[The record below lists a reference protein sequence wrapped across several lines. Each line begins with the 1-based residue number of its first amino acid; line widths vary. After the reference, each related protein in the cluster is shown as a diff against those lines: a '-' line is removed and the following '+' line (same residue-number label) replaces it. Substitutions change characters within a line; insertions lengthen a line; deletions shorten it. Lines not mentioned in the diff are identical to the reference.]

1 MTENR
6 ERMQKGLI
14 YDPTDKELMKEQGAL
29 IARVNE
35 YNATS
40 PAETEKRAAEPP
52 FHANWGGKHVR
63 LGNYVYANFNLTLV
77 DDGNIAIGDNVMFAP
92 NVTVITATH
101 PVLPSLREKGL
112 QFNVDVK
119 ICSNVWIGA
128 GAIIMPGITV
138 GENSVV
144 GAGSVV
150 TKDVPPN
157 TVVVGNPARVLR
169 EIGERD
175 RLYRSRGQPRE
186 SAARNRRTRPL
197 ILFQR
202 QKNRYSRRMKHAPE
216 RGVFYFIQLKEN

>member
-1 MTENR
+1 MTENK
-6 ERMQKGLI
+6 ERMKKGLI

-40 PAETEKRAAEPP
+40 PAETEKRAALIKEMFAEAGEGCYIEPP
-52 FHANWGGKHVR
+52 FRANWGGKHVR

-77 DDGNIAIGDNVMFAP
+77 DDGNIDIGDNVMFAP

-101 PVLPSLREKGL
+101 PVLPALREKGL

-119 ICSNVWIGA
+119 ICPNVWIGA

-175 RLYRSRGQPRE
+175 RIY
-186 SAARNRRTRPL
+186 
-197 ILFQR
+197 
-202 QKNRYSRRMKHAPE
+202 
-216 RGVFYFIQLKEN
+216 YFKDKKIDIPV

>member
-1 MTENR
+1 MTENK
-6 ERMQKGLI
+6 ERMKKGLI

-40 PAETEKRAAEPP
+40 PAETEKRAALIKEMFAEAGEGCYIEPP

-77 DDGNIAIGDNVMFAP
+77 DDGNIDIGDNVMFAP

-101 PVLPSLREKGL
+101 PVLPALREKGL

-175 RLYRSRGQPRE
+175 RIY
-186 SAARNRRTRPL
+186 
-197 ILFQR
+197 
-202 QKNRYSRRMKHAPE
+202 
-216 RGVFYFIQLKEN
+216 YFKDKKIDIPV

>member
-1 MTENR
+1 MTENK
-6 ERMQKGLI
+6 ERMKKGLI

-40 PAETEKRAAEPP
+40 PAETEKRAALIKEMFAEAGEGCYIEPP

-77 DDGNIAIGDNVMFAP
+77 DDGNIDIGDNVMFAP
-92 NVTVITATH
+92 NVIVITATH
-101 PVLPSLREKGL
+101 PVLPALREKGL

-119 ICSNVWIGA
+119 ICNNVWIGA

-169 EIGERD
+169 KIGERD
-175 RLYRSRGQPRE
+175 RIY
-186 SAARNRRTRPL
+186 
-197 ILFQR
+197 
-202 QKNRYSRRMKHAPE
+202 
-216 RGVFYFIQLKEN
+216 YFKDKKIDIPVE

>member
-1 MTENR
+1 MTENK
-6 ERMQKGLI
+6 ERMKKGLI

-40 PAETEKRAAEPP
+40 PAETEKRAALIKEMFAEAGEGCYIEPP

-77 DDGNIAIGDNVMFAP
+77 DDGNIDIGDNVMFAP

-175 RLYRSRGQPRE
+175 RLY
-186 SAARNRRTRPL
+186 
-197 ILFQR
+197 
-202 QKNRYSRRMKHAPE
+202 
-216 RGVFYFIQLKEN
+216 YFRDKKIDIPVE

>member
-14 YDPTDKELMKEQGAL
+14 YDPTDPELMKEQGAL
-29 IARVNE
+29 IVRVNE

-40 PAETEKRAAEPP
+40 PAEAEKRAALIKEMFAEAGEGCYIEPP
-52 FHANWGGKHVR
+52 FRANWGGKHVR

-77 DDGNIAIGDNVMFAP
+77 DDGYIDIGDNVMFAP

-101 PVLPSLREKGL
+101 PVLPALREKGL

-119 ICSNVWIGA
+119 ICNNVWIGA

-175 RLYRSRGQPRE
+175 RIY
-186 SAARNRRTRPL
+186 
-197 ILFQR
+197 
-202 QKNRYSRRMKHAPE
+202 
-216 RGVFYFIQLKEN
+216 YFKDKKIDIPVE

>member
-14 YDPTDKELMKEQGAL
+14 YDPTDPELMKEQGAL
-29 IARVNE
+29 IARMNE

-40 PAETEKRAAEPP
+40 PAETEKRAALIKEMFAEAGEGCYIEPP

-77 DDGNIAIGDNVMFAP
+77 DDGNIDIGDNVMFAP

-101 PVLPSLREKGL
+101 PVLPALREKGL

-119 ICSNVWIGA
+119 ICNNVWIGA

-175 RLYRSRGQPRE
+175 RIY
-186 SAARNRRTRPL
+186 
-197 ILFQR
+197 
-202 QKNRYSRRMKHAPE
+202 
-216 RGVFYFIQLKEN
+216 YFKDKKIDIPVE

>member
-1 MTENR
+1 MTENK
-6 ERMQKGLI
+6 ERMKKGLI
-14 YDPTDKELMKEQGAL
+14 YDPTDKELMKEQGEL

-40 PAETEKRAAEPP
+40 PAETEKRAALIKEMFAEAGEGCYIEPP

-77 DDGNIAIGDNVMFAP
+77 DDGNIDIGDNVMFAP

-101 PVLPSLREKGL
+101 PVLPALREKGL

-119 ICSNVWIGA
+119 ICPNVWIGA

-175 RLYRSRGQPRE
+175 RLY
-186 SAARNRRTRPL
+186 
-197 ILFQR
+197 
-202 QKNRYSRRMKHAPE
+202 
-216 RGVFYFIQLKEN
+216 YFRDKKIDIPVE

>member
-1 MTENR
+1 MTENK
-6 ERMQKGLI
+6 ERMKKGLI

-40 PAETEKRAAEPP
+40 PAEAEKRAALIKEMFAEAGEGCYIEPP
-52 FHANWGGKHVR
+52 FRANWGGKHVR

-77 DDGNIAIGDNVMFAP
+77 DDGYIDIGDNVMFAP

-101 PVLPSLREKGL
+101 PVLPALREKGL

-119 ICSNVWIGA
+119 ICNNVWIGA

-175 RLYRSRGQPRE
+175 RIY
-186 SAARNRRTRPL
+186 
-197 ILFQR
+197 
-202 QKNRYSRRMKHAPE
+202 
-216 RGVFYFIQLKEN
+216 YFKDKKIDIPVE

>member
-1 MTENR
+1 MTENK
-6 ERMQKGLI
+6 ERMKKGLI

-40 PAETEKRAAEPP
+40 PAETEKRAALIKEMFAEAGEGCYIEPP
-52 FHANWGGKHVR
+52 FRANWGGKHVR

-77 DDGNIAIGDNVMFAP
+77 DDGYIDIGDNVMFAP

-101 PVLPSLREKGL
+101 PVLPALREKGL

-119 ICSNVWIGA
+119 ICNNVWIGA

-175 RLYRSRGQPRE
+175 RIY
-186 SAARNRRTRPL
+186 
-197 ILFQR
+197 
-202 QKNRYSRRMKHAPE
+202 
-216 RGVFYFIQLKEN
+216 YFKDKKIDIPVE

>member
-1 MTENR
+1 MSSENR
-6 ERMQKGLI
+6 ERMQKSLI
-14 YDPTDKELMKEQGAL
+14 YDPSDPELMKEQGAL
-29 IARVNE
+29 IVRVNE

-40 PAETEKRAAEPP
+40 PAEAEKRAALIKEMFAEAGEGCYIEPP
-52 FHANWGGKHVR
+52 FRANWGGKHVR

-77 DDGNIAIGDNVMFAP
+77 DDGYIDIGDNVMFAP

-101 PVLPSLREKGL
+101 PVLPALREKGL

-119 ICSNVWIGA
+119 ICNNIWIGA

-175 RLYRSRGQPRE
+175 RIY
-186 SAARNRRTRPL
+186 
-197 ILFQR
+197 
-202 QKNRYSRRMKHAPE
+202 
-216 RGVFYFIQLKEN
+216 YFKDKKIDIPVE

>member
-1 MTENR
+1 MTENK
-6 ERMQKGLI
+6 ERMKKGLI

-29 IARVNE
+29 IARMNE

-40 PAETEKRAAEPP
+40 PAETEKRAALIKEMFAEAGEGCYIEPP
-52 FHANWGGKHVR
+52 FRANWGGKHVR

-77 DDGNIAIGDNVMFAP
+77 DDGNIDIGDNVMFAP

-175 RLYRSRGQPRE
+175 RLY
-186 SAARNRRTRPL
+186 
-197 ILFQR
+197 
-202 QKNRYSRRMKHAPE
+202 
-216 RGVFYFIQLKEN
+216 YFRDKKIDIPVE

>member
-14 YDPTDKELMKEQGAL
+14 YDPTDPELMKEQGAL
-29 IARVNE
+29 IVRVNE

-40 PAETEKRAAEPP
+40 PAEAEKRAALIKEMFAEAGEGCYIEPP
-52 FHANWGGKHVR
+52 FRANWGGKHVR

-77 DDGNIAIGDNVMFAP
+77 DDGHIDIGDNVMFAP

-101 PVLPSLREKGL
+101 PVLPALREKGL

-119 ICSNVWIGA
+119 ICNNVWIGA

-175 RLYRSRGQPRE
+175 RIY
-186 SAARNRRTRPL
+186 
-197 ILFQR
+197 
-202 QKNRYSRRMKHAPE
+202 
-216 RGVFYFIQLKEN
+216 YFKDKKIDIPVE

>member
-1 MTENR
+1 MSSENR
-6 ERMQKGLI
+6 ERMQKSLI
-14 YDPTDKELMKEQGAL
+14 YDPTDPELMKEQGAL
-29 IARVNE
+29 IVRVNE

-40 PAETEKRAAEPP
+40 PAEAEKRAALIKEMFAEAGEGCYIEPP
-52 FHANWGGKHVR
+52 FRANWGGKHVR

-77 DDGNIAIGDNVMFAP
+77 DDGYIDIGDNVMFAP

-101 PVLPSLREKGL
+101 PVLPALREKGL

-119 ICSNVWIGA
+119 ICNNVWIGA

-175 RLYRSRGQPRE
+175 RIY
-186 SAARNRRTRPL
+186 
-197 ILFQR
+197 
-202 QKNRYSRRMKHAPE
+202 
-216 RGVFYFIQLKEN
+216 YFKDKKIDIPVE

>member
-1 MTENR
+1 MTENK
-6 ERMQKGLI
+6 ERMKKGLI

-40 PAETEKRAAEPP
+40 PAGTEKRAALIKEMFAEAGEGCYIEPP

-77 DDGNIAIGDNVMFAP
+77 DDGNIDIGDNVMFAP

-169 EIGERD
+169 EIGEHD
-175 RLYRSRGQPRE
+175 RIY
-186 SAARNRRTRPL
+186 
-197 ILFQR
+197 
-202 QKNRYSRRMKHAPE
+202 
-216 RGVFYFIQLKEN
+216 YFKDKKIDIPV

>member
-1 MTENR
+1 MTENK
-6 ERMQKGLI
+6 ERMKKGLI

-40 PAETEKRAAEPP
+40 PAETEKRAALIKEMFAEAGEGCYIEPP

-77 DDGNIAIGDNVMFAP
+77 DDGNIDIGDNVMFAP

-101 PVLPSLREKGL
+101 PVLPALREKGL

-119 ICSNVWIGA
+119 ICNNVWIGA

-169 EIGERD
+169 EIGEHD
-175 RLYRSRGQPRE
+175 RIY
-186 SAARNRRTRPL
+186 
-197 ILFQR
+197 
-202 QKNRYSRRMKHAPE
+202 
-216 RGVFYFIQLKEN
+216 YFKDKKIDIPVE

>member
-14 YDPTDKELMKEQGAL
+14 YDPTDPELMKEQGAL
-29 IARVNE
+29 IARMNE

-40 PAETEKRAAEPP
+40 PAETEKRAALIKEMFAEAGEGCYIEPP

-77 DDGNIAIGDNVMFAP
+77 DDGNIDIGDNVMFAP

-175 RLYRSRGQPRE
+175 RLY
-186 SAARNRRTRPL
+186 
-197 ILFQR
+197 
-202 QKNRYSRRMKHAPE
+202 
-216 RGVFYFIQLKEN
+216 YFRDKKIDIPVE

>member
-40 PAETEKRAAEPP
+40 PAETEKRAALIKEMFAEAGEGCYIEPP

-77 DDGNIAIGDNVMFAP
+77 DDGNIDIGDNVMFAP

-175 RLYRSRGQPRE
+175 RLY
-186 SAARNRRTRPL
+186 
-197 ILFQR
+197 
-202 QKNRYSRRMKHAPE
+202 
-216 RGVFYFIQLKEN
+216 YFRDKKIDIPVE

>member
-14 YDPTDKELMKEQGAL
+14 YDPTDPELMKEQGAL
-29 IARVNE
+29 IARMNE

-40 PAETEKRAAEPP
+40 PAETEKRAALIKEMFAEAGEGCYIEPP

-77 DDGNIAIGDNVMFAP
+77 DDGNIDIGDNVMFAP

-128 GAIIMPGITV
+128 GAIMMPGITV

-175 RLYRSRGQPRE
+175 RLY
-186 SAARNRRTRPL
+186 
-197 ILFQR
+197 
-202 QKNRYSRRMKHAPE
+202 
-216 RGVFYFIQLKEN
+216 YFRDKKIDIPVE

>member
-1 MTENR
+1 MTENK
-6 ERMQKGLI
+6 ERMKKGLI

-40 PAETEKRAAEPP
+40 PAETEKRAALIKEMFAEAGEGCYIEPP

-77 DDGNIAIGDNVMFAP
+77 DDGNIDIGDNVMFAP

-169 EIGERD
+169 EIGEHD
-175 RLYRSRGQPRE
+175 RIY
-186 SAARNRRTRPL
+186 
-197 ILFQR
+197 
-202 QKNRYSRRMKHAPE
+202 
-216 RGVFYFIQLKEN
+216 YFKDKKIDIPVE

>member
-1 MTENR
+1 MTENK
-6 ERMQKGLI
+6 ERMKKGLI
-14 YDPTDKELMKEQGAL
+14 YDPTDPELMKEQGAL
-29 IARVNE
+29 IARMNE

-40 PAETEKRAAEPP
+40 PAETEKRAALIKEMFAEAGEGCYIEPP

-77 DDGNIAIGDNVMFAP
+77 DDGNIDIGDNVMFAP

-101 PVLPSLREKGL
+101 PVLPALREKGL

-169 EIGERD
+169 EIGEHD
-175 RLYRSRGQPRE
+175 RIY
-186 SAARNRRTRPL
+186 
-197 ILFQR
+197 
-202 QKNRYSRRMKHAPE
+202 
-216 RGVFYFIQLKEN
+216 YFKDKKIDIPVE

>member
-1 MTENR
+1 MSSENR
-6 ERMQKGLI
+6 ERMQKSLI
-14 YDPTDKELMKEQGAL
+14 YDPTDPELMKEQGAL
-29 IARVNE
+29 IVRVNE

-40 PAETEKRAAEPP
+40 PAEVEKRAALIKEMFAEAGEGCYIEPP
-52 FHANWGGKHVR
+52 FRANWGGKHVR

-77 DDGNIAIGDNVMFAP
+77 DDGYIDIGDNVMFAP

-101 PVLPSLREKGL
+101 PVLPALREKGL

-119 ICSNVWIGA
+119 ICNNVWIGA

-175 RLYRSRGQPRE
+175 RIY
-186 SAARNRRTRPL
+186 
-197 ILFQR
+197 
-202 QKNRYSRRMKHAPE
+202 
-216 RGVFYFIQLKEN
+216 YFKDKKIDIPVE

>member
-14 YDPTDKELMKEQGAL
+14 YDPTDPELMKEQGAL
-29 IARVNE
+29 IARMNE

-40 PAETEKRAAEPP
+40 PAETEKRAALIKEMFAEAGEGCYIEPP

-77 DDGNIAIGDNVMFAP
+77 DDGNIDIGDNVMFAP

-101 PVLPSLREKGL
+101 PVLPALREKGL

-119 ICSNVWIGA
+119 ICPNVWIGA

-169 EIGERD
+169 EIGEHD
-175 RLYRSRGQPRE
+175 RIY
-186 SAARNRRTRPL
+186 
-197 ILFQR
+197 
-202 QKNRYSRRMKHAPE
+202 
-216 RGVFYFIQLKEN
+216 YFKDKKIDIPV

>member
-14 YDPTDKELMKEQGAL
+14 YDPTDPELMKEQGAL
-29 IARVNE
+29 IARMNE

-40 PAETEKRAAEPP
+40 PAETEKRAALIKEMFAEAGEGCYIEPP

-77 DDGNIAIGDNVMFAP
+77 DDGNIDIGDNVMFAP

-169 EIGERD
+169 EIGEHD
-175 RLYRSRGQPRE
+175 RIY
-186 SAARNRRTRPL
+186 
-197 ILFQR
+197 
-202 QKNRYSRRMKHAPE
+202 
-216 RGVFYFIQLKEN
+216 YFKDKKIDIPVE

>member
-14 YDPTDKELMKEQGAL
+14 YDPTDPELMKEQGAL
-29 IARVNE
+29 IARMNE

-40 PAETEKRAAEPP
+40 PAETEKRAALIKEMFAEAGEGCYIEPP

-175 RLYRSRGQPRE
+175 RLY
-186 SAARNRRTRPL
+186 
-197 ILFQR
+197 
-202 QKNRYSRRMKHAPE
+202 
-216 RGVFYFIQLKEN
+216 YFKDKKIDIPVE

>member
-1 MTENR
+1 MTENK
-6 ERMQKGLI
+6 ERMKKGLI

-40 PAETEKRAAEPP
+40 PAETEKRAALIKEMFAEAGEGCYIEPP

-77 DDGNIAIGDNVMFAP
+77 DDGNIDIGDNVMFAP

-101 PVLPSLREKGL
+101 PVLPALREKGL

-119 ICSNVWIGA
+119 ICPNVWIGA

-175 RLYRSRGQPRE
+175 RLY
-186 SAARNRRTRPL
+186 
-197 ILFQR
+197 
-202 QKNRYSRRMKHAPE
+202 
-216 RGVFYFIQLKEN
+216 YFRDKKIDIPVE

>member
-1 MTENR
+1 MTENK
-6 ERMQKGLI
+6 ERMKKGLI

-40 PAETEKRAAEPP
+40 PAETEKRAALIKEMFAEAGEGCYIEPP
-52 FHANWGGKHVR
+52 FRANWGGKHVR

-77 DDGNIAIGDNVMFAP
+77 DDGNIDIGDNVMFAP

-101 PVLPSLREKGL
+101 PVLPALREKGL

-119 ICSNVWIGA
+119 ICPNVWIGA

-175 RLYRSRGQPRE
+175 RIY
-186 SAARNRRTRPL
+186 
-197 ILFQR
+197 
-202 QKNRYSRRMKHAPE
+202 
-216 RGVFYFIQLKEN
+216 YFKDKKIDIPVE

>member
-1 MTENR
+1 MSSENR
-6 ERMQKGLI
+6 ERMQKSLI
-14 YDPTDKELMKEQGAL
+14 YDPSDPELMKEQGAL
-29 IARVNE
+29 IVRVNE

-40 PAETEKRAAEPP
+40 PAEAEKRAALIKEMFAEAGEGCYIEPP
-52 FHANWGGKHVR
+52 FRANWGGKHVR

-77 DDGNIAIGDNVMFAP
+77 DDGYIDIGDNVMFAP

-101 PVLPSLREKGL
+101 PVLPALREKGL

-119 ICSNVWIGA
+119 ICNNVWIGA

-175 RLYRSRGQPRE
+175 RIY
-186 SAARNRRTRPL
+186 
-197 ILFQR
+197 
-202 QKNRYSRRMKHAPE
+202 
-216 RGVFYFIQLKEN
+216 YFKDKKIDIPVE

>member
-14 YDPTDKELMKEQGAL
+14 YDPTDPELMKEQGAL
-29 IARVNE
+29 IARMNE

-40 PAETEKRAAEPP
+40 PAETEKRAALIKEMFAEAGEGCYIEPP
-52 FHANWGGKHVR
+52 FRANWGGKHVR

-77 DDGNIAIGDNVMFAP
+77 DDGHIDIGDNVMFAP

-101 PVLPSLREKGL
+101 PVLPALREKGM
-112 QFNVDVK
+112 QFNADVK
-119 ICSNVWIGA
+119 ICNNVWIGA

-175 RLYRSRGQPRE
+175 RIY
-186 SAARNRRTRPL
+186 
-197 ILFQR
+197 
-202 QKNRYSRRMKHAPE
+202 
-216 RGVFYFIQLKEN
+216 YFKDKKIDIPVE

>member
-1 MTENR
+1 MTENK
-6 ERMQKGLI
+6 ERMKKGLI

-40 PAETEKRAAEPP
+40 PAETEKRAAMIKEMFAEAGEGCYIEPP
-52 FHANWGGKHVR
+52 FRANWGGKHVR

-77 DDGNIAIGDNVMFAP
+77 DDGNIDIGDNVMFAP

-101 PVLPSLREKGL
+101 PVLPALREKGL

-119 ICSNVWIGA
+119 ICPNVWIGA

-169 EIGERD
+169 DIGEHD
-175 RLYRSRGQPRE
+175 RIY
-186 SAARNRRTRPL
+186 
-197 ILFQR
+197 
-202 QKNRYSRRMKHAPE
+202 
-216 RGVFYFIQLKEN
+216 YFKDKKIDIPVE

>member
-40 PAETEKRAAEPP
+40 PAETEKRAALIKEMFAEAGEGCYIEPP

-77 DDGNIAIGDNVMFAP
+77 DDGNIDIGDNVMFAP

-101 PVLPSLREKGL
+101 PVLPALREKGL
-112 QFNVDVK
+112 QFNVDVM
-119 ICSNVWIGA
+119 ICPNVWIGA

-175 RLYRSRGQPRE
+175 RLY
-186 SAARNRRTRPL
+186 
-197 ILFQR
+197 
-202 QKNRYSRRMKHAPE
+202 
-216 RGVFYFIQLKEN
+216 YFRDKKIDIPVE

>member
-1 MTENR
+1 MTENK

-29 IARVNE
+29 IARMNE

-40 PAETEKRAAEPP
+40 PAETEKRAALIKEMFAEAGEGCYIEPP
-52 FHANWGGKHVR
+52 FRANWGGKHVR

-77 DDGNIAIGDNVMFAP
+77 DDGNIDIGDNVMFAP

-169 EIGERD
+169 EIGEHDRIYYFRD
-175 RLYRSRGQPRE
+175 KKIDIP
-186 SAARNRRTRPL
+186 
-197 ILFQR
+197 
-202 QKNRYSRRMKHAPE
+202 
-216 RGVFYFIQLKEN
+216 V

>member
-1 MTENR
+1 MTENK
-6 ERMQKGLI
+6 ERMKKGLI

-29 IARVNE
+29 IVRVNE

-40 PAETEKRAAEPP
+40 PAETEKRAALIKEMFAEAGEGCYIEPP

-77 DDGNIAIGDNVMFAP
+77 DDGNIDIGDNVMFAP

-101 PVLPSLREKGL
+101 PVLPALREKGL

-119 ICSNVWIGA
+119 ISSNVWIGA

-169 EIGERD
+169 EIGEHD
-175 RLYRSRGQPRE
+175 
-186 SAARNRRTRPL
+186 L
-197 ILFQR
+197 I
-202 QKNRYSRRMKHAPE
+202 Y
-216 RGVFYFIQLKEN
+216 YFKDKKIDIPV

>member
-1 MTENR
+1 MTENK
-6 ERMQKGLI
+6 ERMKKGLI

-40 PAETEKRAAEPP
+40 PAETEKRAALIKEMFAEAGEGCYIEPP
-52 FHANWGGKHVR
+52 FRANWGGKHVR

-77 DDGNIAIGDNVMFAP
+77 DDGNIDIGDNVMFAP

-175 RLYRSRGQPRE
+175 RIY
-186 SAARNRRTRPL
+186 
-197 ILFQR
+197 
-202 QKNRYSRRMKHAPE
+202 
-216 RGVFYFIQLKEN
+216 YFRDKKIDIPTE

>member
-1 MTENR
+1 MTENK
-6 ERMQKGLI
+6 ERMKKGLI

-40 PAETEKRAAEPP
+40 PAETEKRAALIKEMFAEAGEGCYIEPP

-77 DDGNIAIGDNVMFAP
+77 DDGNIDIGDNVMFAP

-101 PVLPSLREKGL
+101 PVLPALREKGL

-119 ICSNVWIGA
+119 ICNNVWIGA

-175 RLYRSRGQPRE
+175 RIY
-186 SAARNRRTRPL
+186 
-197 ILFQR
+197 
-202 QKNRYSRRMKHAPE
+202 
-216 RGVFYFIQLKEN
+216 YFKDKKIDIPVE

>member
-1 MTENR
+1 MTENK
-6 ERMQKGLI
+6 ERMKKGLI

-40 PAETEKRAAEPP
+40 PAETEKRAALIKEMFAEAGEGCYIEPP

-77 DDGNIAIGDNVMFAP
+77 DDGNIDIGDNVMFAP

-101 PVLPSLREKGL
+101 PVLPALREKGL

-119 ICSNVWIGA
+119 ICPNVWIGA

-175 RLYRSRGQPRE
+175 RIY
-186 SAARNRRTRPL
+186 
-197 ILFQR
+197 
-202 QKNRYSRRMKHAPE
+202 
-216 RGVFYFIQLKEN
+216 YFKDKKIDIPVE

>member
-1 MTENR
+1 MRREQLTMTENR

-14 YDPTDKELMKEQGAL
+14 YDPTDPELMKEQGAL
-29 IARVNE
+29 IARMNE

-40 PAETEKRAAEPP
+40 PAETEKRAALIKEMFAEAGEGCYIEPP

-77 DDGNIAIGDNVMFAP
+77 DDGNIDIGDNVMFAP

-119 ICSNVWIGA
+119 ICPNVWIGA

-175 RLYRSRGQPRE
+175 RLY
-186 SAARNRRTRPL
+186 
-197 ILFQR
+197 
-202 QKNRYSRRMKHAPE
+202 
-216 RGVFYFIQLKEN
+216 YFRDKKIDIPVE

>member
-1 MTENR
+1 MTENK
-6 ERMQKGLI
+6 ERMKKGLI

-40 PAETEKRAAEPP
+40 PAETEKRAAMIKEMFAEAGEGCYIEPP

-77 DDGNIAIGDNVMFAP
+77 DDGNIDIGDNVMFAP

-101 PVLPSLREKGL
+101 PVLPALREKGL

-119 ICSNVWIGA
+119 ICPNVWIGA

-169 EIGERD
+169 EIGEHD
-175 RLYRSRGQPRE
+175 RIY
-186 SAARNRRTRPL
+186 
-197 ILFQR
+197 
-202 QKNRYSRRMKHAPE
+202 
-216 RGVFYFIQLKEN
+216 YFKDKKIDIPVE